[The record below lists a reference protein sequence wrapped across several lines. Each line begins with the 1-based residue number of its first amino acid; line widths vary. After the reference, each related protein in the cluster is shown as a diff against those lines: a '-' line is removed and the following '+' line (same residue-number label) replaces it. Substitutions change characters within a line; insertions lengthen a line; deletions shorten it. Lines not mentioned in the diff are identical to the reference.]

1 LWREQLLKKIDTVI
15 FDLDQTLL
23 DKDQS
28 LSNFANYQYE
38 KFSLVRFIA
47 DKNDFIEKFS
57 ELNNIVMPKEEVYEK
72 LIAIFDIEKSLYD
85 ELLDD
90 LNNNFHL
97 HSVGFPDLHECL
109 GELKERGYKLGMV
122 TNGRDFYQRYK
133 VLALG
138 ISDYFN
144 DIVTSGAVKI
154 KKPDPEIFRI
164 ALTNLKSSSERCIFV
179 GDSLKADVIPAKEL
193 GMFTI
198 LKSKD
203 TSIAIPDAICD
214 DLKEIPSI
222 VNRLSG
228 L

>member
-1 LWREQLLKKIDTVI
+1 MKKIDTVI

-28 LSNFANYQYE
+28 LCNFANYQYE
-38 KFSLVRFIA
+38 KFSLIRFIP

-57 ELNNIVMPKEEVYEK
+57 ELNNIVLPKEKVYEK
-72 LIAIFDIEKSLYD
+72 LIAIYNIEKSLYD
-85 ELLDD
+85 KLLND

-97 HSVGFPDLHECL
+97 HSVGFPGLHECL
-109 GELKERGYKLGMV
+109 GELKERGYKLGMI
-122 TNGRDFYQRYK
+122 TNGRDFYQRNK

-164 ALTNLKSSSERCIFV
+164 ALTNLRSSSERCVFV

-198 LKSKD
+198 LKCRD
-203 TSIAIPDAICD
+203 TSTIPDVISD
-214 DLKEIPSI
+214 DLKEIPGI
-222 VNRLSG
+222 VLRLSG